1 MAQDF
6 DPQDIPESLV
16 QDASIGGYE
25 CDLFLESVGT
35 ELKCCKCKLILREP
49 HRLICCDERVC
60 KVSLKSRTIL
70 VRGDTDTKI
79 SISLIP
85 TSSCQVSIFFKK

>member
-1 MAQDF
+1 MAQNF
-6 DPQDIPESLV
+6 DSQDNQESLV

-25 CDLFLESVGT
+25 FDLFLEFVET
-35 ELKCCKCKLILREP
+35 ELNCCKCKLILREP
-49 HRLICCDERVC
+49 HRLCCDKIVC
-60 KVSLKSRTIL
+60 KVSLNSRSIRVL
-70 VRGDTDTKI
+70 DDTDTKI